1 MTAVTI
7 PAAAAGSGAA
17 TASVAIPQSRSRRI
31 TKWLGSAGGK
41 ITVWTIVVL
50 WTIPTFGLLITS
62 FRPETKIKTTGW
74 WTFFNGD
81 WEVTAKNYKDVLK
94 SGSATGGF
102 SDFFLNS
109 VKIAVPGTLL
119 PILFAALAAYA
130 FSWMKFR
137 GRDTLFI
144 VVVGLLVVPLQMAL
158 IPLLRLFTTGVHIGH
173 VTLFP
178 AIAGDGSFNFL
189 RDNPVQAW
197 IAHACFAMPLA
208 IFLLK
213 NFISAM
219 PSELIEAARVDGA
232 GHLRIFY
239 KIIVPLC
246 RPGAGLAGDLP
257 VPVGVERLPRR
268 LRVRRQH
275 AAAAGQAGGH
285 RRQPRRGLATA
296 HRRGVRHDDRAA
308 GRVLRVAAV
317 LRPWPRDRRGQGVVA
332 AVRRPTRAWR
342 RAARPGAR

>member
-1 MTAVTI
+1 MTSVTI
-7 PAAAAGSGAA
+7 PSPAAGAGTAGA
-17 TASVAIPQSRSRRI
+17 VAITEPRSRRI

-62 FRPETKIKTTGW
+62 FRPEVKIKTTGW

-81 WEVTAKNYKDVLK
+81 YEVTLKNYKDVLK
-94 SGSATGGF
+94 SGSANGGF

-109 VKIAVPGTLL
+109 VKIAIPGTIL
-119 PILFAALAAYA
+119 PILVAALAAYA
-130 FSWMKFR
+130 FSWMKFK

-144 VVVGLLVVPLQMAL
+144 VVVALLVVPLQMAL
-158 IPLLRLFTTGVHIGH
+158 IPLLRLFTTGVHLGH

-178 AIAGDGSFNFL
+178 AIAGDGSWSFL

-239 KIIVPLC
+239 KIIIPLAVPALASLAIFQFLWVWNDYLVGYVFAGNTPPLPVKLVDIAGSRGEEWQRLTAAAFVTMLVPLIVFFSLQ
-246 RPGAGLAGDLP
+246 RFF
-257 VPVGVERLPRR
+257 V
-268 LRVRRQH
+268 
-275 AAAAGQAGGH
+275 
-285 RRQPRRGLATA
+285 RGLVT
-296 HRRGVRHDDRAA
+296 G
-308 GRVLRVAAV
+308 AV
-317 LRPWPRDRRGQGVVA
+317 KG
-332 AVRRPTRAWR
+332 
-342 RAARPGAR
+342 